1 MYVPAAFAE
10 VDPREIERLVTEYP
24 MAQLVTMTEDGLV
37 ATPMPLLYEPAPDGL
52 GSLVGHVARANR
64 QWAKSSSTVEALAI
78 FTGPNAYISPNW
90 YASKAEHGK
99 VVPTWNYE
107 TDHVRGHFLA
117 HDDPAWTRALVARLT
132 ERHESQ
138 LAAPWSIDDAPP
150 EYIDSMVKAIVGI
163 EVQITSIQAKRKLSQ
178 NRPPADVTG
187 TIAGLDA
194 VGGGS
199 AAVADAMRRP

>member
-10 VDPREIERLVTEYP
+10 VDPREIERLVTEYL

-107 TDHVRGHFLA
+107 TVHIRGHFVA

-132 ERHESQ
+132 QRHESQ
-138 LAAPWSIDDAPP
+138 FAAPWSRRSSASRCRSRRSRPSASTARTGRPSTWSVRSPAWMPSADD
-150 EYIDSMVKAIVGI
+150 
-163 EVQITSIQAKRKLSQ
+163 
-178 NRPPADVTG
+178 RPQCP
-187 TIAGLDA
+187 
-194 VGGGS
+194 
-199 AAVADAMRRP
+199 